1 MKMVIA
7 FLALSAFLIAAD
19 KPDDARAAK
28 SKPLQGAWKVVS
40 AKHGD
45 DDTADENKP
54 GQLIFEDDKFFAKTG
69 DDVLLEGTFK
79 IDSSTSP
86 PQIDSTVTKDNQA
99 QGRAG
104 QKSLG
109 IYKLDGDKLKLCACD
124 VGHDERPEKLDSAGT
139 DFILIVMEREKKS

>member
-1 MKMVIA
+1 MKKL
-7 FLALSAFLIAAD
+7 LALVVLSAFLIGAD
-19 KPDDARAAK
+19 KPDDAGAAK
-28 SKPLQGAWKVVS
+28 SKPLKGTWKVVS
-40 AKHGD
+40 QKHGD
-45 DDTADENKP
+45 DDIPDENKA
-54 GQLIFEDDKFFAKTG
+54 GQLIFEADKFLVKRG

-86 PQIDSTVTKDNQA
+86 AQIDFTVTKDNEA

-124 VGHDERPEKLDSAGT
+124 VGHDERPDKLDSAGT
-139 DFILIVMEREKKS
+139 DFILLVMERSKK